1 MDTGNVIIN
10 VNELKAACFDILAKG
25 LSHEDDSRISPNGMA
40 KHYTAGMMKVLD
52 LIGELGKYTEEQSE

>member
-25 LSHEDDSRISPNGMA
+25 LSLEDDSRISPNGMA

-52 LIGELGKYTEEQSE
+52 LIEELGKYTEEQ